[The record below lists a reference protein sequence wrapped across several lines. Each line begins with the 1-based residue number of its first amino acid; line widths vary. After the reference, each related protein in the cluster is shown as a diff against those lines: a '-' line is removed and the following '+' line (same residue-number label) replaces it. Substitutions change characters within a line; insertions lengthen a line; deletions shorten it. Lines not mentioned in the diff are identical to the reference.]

1 MIYAVVFSL
10 IGLAVVLMVIGIC
23 RAGRNDNP
31 LGVNGEED

>member
-1 MIYAVVFSL
+1 MIVIFCF

-31 LGVNGEED
+31 FGLNGEED